1 MRSAHS
7 ARGRGAVAAM
17 AAVAVALSGAALY
30 LGSGLHP
37 VPWLTWLA
45 PLPILLLAPRTPAPV
60 AAVAAFVAW
69 FAGEAN
75 MWNYLL
81 NDIRLPP
88 VILLFL
94 AAYALLFALA
104 VALYRGLLG
113 RRRYA
118 LAALAVPA
126 IWTSGEYVVSLL
138 SPHGTFGSLAYSQ
151 ADLLPVAQIASI
163 TGILGI
169 SFALMGVSSAVATLL
184 APGIDRR
191 AALLVGIAAAIVA
204 TGTLGYGALRLAQP
218 QAGSQARS
226 VALVAVRPPRGE
238 ITASSPDGRALLDAY
253 VGRVRAA
260 AAGGADLVVLPEAI
274 LITDDGSLPA
284 VDETLSRVATDN
296 HVDVV
301 VGLISLGSDG
311 RYDVAVAFH
320 AGGGPPTTYRKEHLI
335 PGKEPY
341 GVGHSLSLM
350 AGPGGPWG
358 MEICKDLDFP
368 ALSRAYGREG
378 VGLMLVP
385 AWDFESD
392 GWLHDRMAV
401 MRGVENGFSVAR
413 AGRRGVL
420 SLSDPSGRV
429 TAEASTGTVP
439 SVTVS
444 GELTPHASPT
454 LYTRWGDWFAWLCC
468 AISLAAMT
476 TWLVGRR
483 RRSPATPEVAR
494 QLGGAAET
502 RPLS

>member
-1 MRSAHS
+1 
-7 ARGRGAVAAM
+7 M

-45 PLPILLLAPRTPAPV
+45 PVPILLLAPRVPASV

-69 FAGEAN
+69 FAGEVN
-75 MWNYLL
+75 MWQYLL
-81 NDIRLPP
+81 SDIRLPP

-126 IWTSGEYVVSLL
+126 VWTSGEYVVSLF
-138 SPHGTFGSLAYSQ
+138 SPHGTFGSLAYTQ
-151 ADLLPVAQIASI
+151 ADLLPVVQIASI

-191 AALLVGIAAAIVA
+191 AVLLLGVTTAIVA
-204 TGTLGYGALRLAQP
+204 TGMLGYGALRLAQP
-218 QAGSQARS
+218 PAGSQVTS

-238 ITASSPDGRALLDAY
+238 ITASSADGRELLDAY
-253 VGRVRAA
+253 VGRIRAA
-260 AAGGADLVVLPEAI
+260 SAGGADLVVLPEAI
-274 LITDDGSLPA
+274 LRTDDASLRA
-284 VDETLSRVATDN
+284 VDETLSRAASDN

-301 VGLISLGSDG
+301 VGLIALGSDG
-311 RYDVAVAFH
+311 RYDIAVAFP
-320 AGGGPPTTYRKEHLI
+320 AGGGPSTTYRKQHLI

-341 GVGHSLSLM
+341 DSGDSLSLM
-350 AGPGGPWG
+350 PRPGGPWG

-368 ALSRAYGREG
+368 ALSRDYGRQG
-378 VGLMLVP
+378 VGLMVVP
-385 AWDFESD
+385 AWDFETD

-420 SLSDPSGRV
+420 SLSDANGRV
-429 TAEASTGTVP
+429 TAEASTGTAQ
-439 SVTVS
+439 SVTVA
-444 GELTPHASPT
+444 GELTPQASPT

-468 AISLAAMT
+468 AMALAAMT
-476 TWLVGRR
+476 TWLAARRGR
-483 RRSPATPEVAR
+483 SSAPPVAGDAR
-494 QLGGAAET
+494 V
-502 RPLS
+502 R